1 MKTILSIYA
10 SKKLL
15 PFLGK
20 EFQKT
25 TPKVDTEEINPL
37 YQWYGDVYYFERKK
51 YLIFCNELT
60 RVSFMIG
67 PYQVDQKVH
76 FMKTF
81 TDNLEK
87 KLKSFLPDPGKYFEK
102 MEDIG
107 WNTKPHKGASG
118 IINHLKTSL
127 DYSKDYY
134 NARNITMTLPED
146 FHRMFSMYITK
157 KIGIKD
163 YFYPETL
170 FQEELAKGK

>member
-1 MKTILSIYA
+1 M
-10 SKKLL
+10 
-15 PFLGK
+15 GK

-25 TPKVDTEEINPL
+25 TPKIVTEEINPIYL
-37 YQWYGDVYYFERKK
+37 WYGDVYYFDRKK

-67 PYQVDQKVH
+67 PYQVEQKVH
-76 FMKTF
+76 FMKIF
-81 TDNLEK
+81 TDNLEI
-87 KLKSFLPDPGKYFEK
+87 KLKTFLPDPGKFLEK

-107 WNTKPHKGASG
+107 WNTQSHKGASG
-118 IINHLKTSL
+118 FLNHLKTSL
-127 DYSKDYY
+127 DYSKDDYSV
-134 NARNITMTLPED
+134 RNITMTLPED

-157 KIGIKD
+157 KTGIKD